1 MLNVTFWVIFKHCVQ
16 RSCCPGQAN
25 IWSVLSS
32 IAREDMYHQK
42 TSQTKITR
50 NCDHWTHCKKITNY
64 VQNFNFQTKNDK
76 LLNQNFCWKSH
87 DFLWIF
93 KWQNNQKNFEFLRQ
107 NRNLVKKHNFQ
118 KLLNFD
124 IFWREISNSNGNQWF
139 IITNILSQ
147 NSTLQFCHFFWKLN
161 FWT

>member
-25 IWSVLSS
+25 IWSFLSS
-32 IAREDMYHQK
+32 IAREDLYHQK

-87 DFLWIF
+87 DFCESLNGKITRKILNFCAKIVILLKNIIF
-93 KWQNNQKNFEFLRQ
+93 KNCWILIFFGVKFQILIEINGSYSQIFHLKIQ
-107 NRNLVKKHNFQ
+107 IYNL
-118 KLLNFD
+118 
-124 IFWREISNSNGNQWF
+124 S
-139 IITNILSQ
+139 
-147 NSTLQFCHFFWKLN
+147 FFWKLN